1 MEQKP
6 PMFKSAMN
14 YGAIIGLVLVGIS
27 LVSFL
32 MADYENK
39 LLQYVSYVVMIGGL
53 FWAIK
58 SYRDN
63 ECGGLI
69 AYGSVLGF
77 GTLVSLF
84 FGILTAFFMYVYLK
98 FVDDTMIQYVLE
110 ESQRQ
115 MEAKGMSDE
124 EIEMGLENSKM
135 FTSAG
140 FIGIMALLGNV
151 FFGFIISLILGFILK
166 KEDETFN

>member
-14 YGAIIGLVLVGIS
+14 YGAIIGLVLVGLS

-32 MADYENK
+32 IGDYENK
-39 LLQYVSYVVMIGGL
+39 VLQYASYFVMVGGL

-69 AYGSVLGF
+69 SYGSVLGF
-77 GTLVSLF
+77 GTMVSLF
-84 FGILTAFFMYVYLK
+84 FGILTAFFMYIYLK
-98 FVDDTMIQYVLE
+98 FVDDTLLQYVME
-110 ESQRQ
+110 ESARQ

-124 EIEMGLENSKM
+124 EIEVGMEYSRM

-140 FIGIMALLGNV
+140 FFGTMALLGNV
-151 FFGFIISLILGFILK
+151 FFGFIISLVLGFILK